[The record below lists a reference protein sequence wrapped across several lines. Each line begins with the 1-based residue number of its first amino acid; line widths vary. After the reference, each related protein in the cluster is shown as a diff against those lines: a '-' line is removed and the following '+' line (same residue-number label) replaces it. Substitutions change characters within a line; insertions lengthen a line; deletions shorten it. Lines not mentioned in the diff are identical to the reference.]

1 MKRIR
6 YSLFATILLGL
17 ALISGSG
24 CVTTGAEHIGQ
35 SRSMDSPRE
44 IDNPMSL
51 RDFLVKAGVT
61 IDYQSGV
68 PLIKGGQPLY
78 VVDGVRMG
86 HDYYQV
92 ARTVNVNDIGSVE
105 VIKSTA
111 QALMYGRDA
120 GNGVILIKTKV
131 GV

>member
-1 MKRIR
+1 MKF
-6 YSLFATILLGL
+6 LETLNMGLILLL
-17 ALISGSG
+17 LSG
-24 CVTTGAEHIGQ
+24 CASTTGDRLVERPAVDQQRVIEHPI
-35 SRSMDSPRE
+35 
-44 IDNPMSL
+44 SL

-68 PLIKGGQPLY
+68 PIIKGGQPLY

-92 ARTVNVNDIGSVE
+92 VRTVNVNDIASVE
-105 VIKSTA
+105 VIRSTA
-111 QALMYGRDA
+111 QALIYGRDA

>member
-1 MKRIR
+1 M
-6 YSLFATILLGL
+6 FATILLGL

-24 CVTTGAEHIGQ
+24 CVTTSAEHMDQ

-44 IDNPMSL
+44 IDNPISI

>member
-1 MKRIR
+1 MRTIKFKGI
-6 YSLFATILLGL
+6 LIPGLIAILLSSCASTAGDQL
-17 ALISGSG
+17 VKRPDVDQQRII
-24 CVTTGAEHIGQ
+24 EH
-35 SRSMDSPRE
+35 PT
-44 IDNPMSL
+44 SL

-68 PLIKGGQPLY
+68 PIIKGGYPLY

-92 ARTVNVNDIGSVE
+92 ARTVNVNDIASVE
-105 VIKSTA
+105 VVRSTA
-111 QALMYGRDA
+111 QALIYGRDA

>member
-1 MKRIR
+1 
-6 YSLFATILLGL
+6 
-17 ALISGSG
+17 
-24 CVTTGAEHIGQ
+24 
-35 SRSMDSPRE
+35 MDSPRQ
-44 IDNPMSL
+44 IDNPISL

-120 GNGVILIKTKV
+120 GNGVILIKTKG